1 MGIPTGNENHHCNQ
15 HHPRNQCNHSYD
27 VDAVSGGA
35 EEDEVEDS
43 SSQACRNRCP
53 HHPRERLVRFDPA
66 GQAWCDRLDCWDCYR
81 LMKLG
86 ESLGYRSLS
95 DRGGQHLID
104 EGREAW
110 SAFAV
115 SQPPFLI
122 VVATEAAIAQ
132 CKARGLDV
140 PDLSS
145 EVKQLVRLPPLSP

>member
-1 MGIPTGNENHHCNQ
+1 MK
-15 HHPRNQCNHSYD
+15 
-27 VDAVSGGA
+27 
-35 EEDEVEDS
+35 VEAS
-43 SSQACRNRCP
+43 ASQACRNRCP

-86 ESLGYRSLS
+86 ETLGYRSLIRPRRAAS
-95 DRGGQHLID
+95 HSR
-104 EGREAW
+104 RER
-110 SAFAV
+110 SLVCLCV
-115 SQPPFLI
+115 SQRPFLI

-140 PDLSS
+140 PDLSG